1 MLYVCPFPG
10 EGRAHGWSHYF
21 GIIHVPGTWCIQ
33 EQEKLNSCVSALPW
47 FKRDHL
53 PWHGEVLP
61 GASFSFWFWHPG
73 LCCQEAPCSQQLAS
87 RNGKNANCFWDCWK
101 EGQGGFRA
109 TDIGMVG
116 YSSQKPGGLEK
127 LAAEQHCAQLPLG
140 WSPQDPC
147 FQCSGQILEW
157 HCIRRPQQAKQINQ
171 SMEQTTKK
179 SKFCL

>member
-1 MLYVCPFPG
+1 
-10 EGRAHGWSHYF
+10 
-21 GIIHVPGTWCIQ
+21 
-33 EQEKLNSCVSALPW
+33 
-47 FKRDHL
+47 
-53 PWHGEVLP
+53 
-61 GASFSFWFWHPG
+61 
-73 LCCQEAPCSQQLAS
+73 
-87 RNGKNANCFWDCWK
+87 
-101 EGQGGFRA
+101 
-109 TDIGMVG
+109 MVG

-179 SKFCL
+179 IQILSLIIPVLLKFLDPHCGMCGKIPSCQRPLRPMHAAGQGWGWGHSRCVSWISSQMFSKRVMENVCTPGQTAVQSPLTALRSKPVMLLERECYPT